1 MKNTFKDRKDKKLRK
16 FYKELCDTDFSEE
29 TYKKFGLTKQDMH
42 SAIRMT
48 SSVKGARDCS
58 RSAYKHLIKLI
69 KDKAYTKQLAKD
81 LNDEI
86 LSGLKYEVECSATE
100 KDIAERKIQA
110 NITIGLF

>member
-29 TYKKFGLTKQDMH
+29 TYKKFGLTEQDMH

-58 RSAYKHLIKLI
+58 RSAYKHEV
-69 KDKAYTKQLAKD
+69 QLTIQRRLANVEQRE
-81 LNDEI
+81 LREEI
-86 LSGLKYEVECSATE
+86 EYQREIREVA
-100 KDIAERKIQA
+100 
-110 NITIGLF
+110 